1 MDKCEDNKLQLL
13 TNWEDYK
20 SQIYCLDRDQVAY
33 AGSNFNELKA
43 KLKTFEKNFSAAVH
57 NIRTQDRIDMSI
69 NLTAD
74 QGWWVFRSGRWYA
87 GNHPHPP
94 PPDIYPEEGE
104 EDADGDQ
111 QDHAPQADGAAGGAQ
126 Y

>member
-1 MDKCEDNKLQLL
+1 MSATVLH
-13 TNWEDYK
+13 TP
-20 SQIYCLDRDQVAY
+20 
-33 AGSNFNELKA
+33 
-43 KLKTFEKNFSAAVH
+43 KTVQSRYPNSY